1 MYRQLYQMGGI
12 GTLPMDYGQSLQ
24 VPQQPQPSFSSAQ
37 NITMNPL
44 LNYGQP
50 QLGQAGGTP
59 LSMRSG
65 GISRLGYQEGGMGM
79 DQMMEPQMQDPMMQ
93 EQMMQSQ
100 MQQAP
105 EGIMSMMPQEAS
117 GGQQGM
123 PQEGGQ
129 EETALLTIIQ
139 LLIEQG
145 VPPEQAQE
153 LAMQILQVFNQGG
166 APAVEEFATQLEQ
179 EEGMS
184 DDRTMMAGG
193 GITGIYPRQGYF
205 VGKIAKGI
213 GKAVK
218 GVANAVKSVA
228 KSPIGQI
235 ALAIAAP
242 YAIAALPG
250 MAGFATLGGSGF
262 MGAALRA
269 GISNLAIQGITTG
282 KINPKQA
289 LLAAAAGGALSGLQ
303 GADAMAAKD
312 AMNAGDYMQYG
323 SSVQE
328 GLGTSIPLKSGVIP
342 SDIGSYD
349 QSVQKMYDTSM
360 ITPSESDILSN
371 VKESNLS
378 NAQGK
383 TLQQLGEVKPMNMF
397 EKGISN
403 IQDFGTNLMN
413 DPMKTIKTGI
423 GSIYDTATQT
433 IKDNPLLSVGGAFLA
448 GQQFRAPLPNE
459 DPNEYN
465 RLKAEHDAQVAG
477 YVTQYGGASNVYSP
491 GSFGLYAREKAIDP
505 FAGRSS
511 YAADGGYITNRQNYF
526 LGKRV
531 SAVATPQS
539 EGSTGGGS
547 GMGGMMARFIQQNS
561 QMFKPQSTTVRQ
573 PRTAEF
579 IDINQNGI
587 DDRDEGM
594 MYGGR
599 AGYAEGSISF
609 ERKTLERKGYSD
621 MMKNMTPKEISQL
634 YDSVIGTF
642 SRRFQAEGTM
652 PMGEP
657 RKNPAGIMELDYR
670 AKGGFVPPVGI
681 KEKADDIPAMLSNNE
696 FVFTADAVRNAGGGN
711 VNKGAQRMYGL
722 MKQLEAGGRV

>member
-59 LSMRSG
+59 LTMRSG
-65 GISRLGYQEGGMGM
+65 GRIGYQEGGMGM
-79 DQMMEPQMQDPMMQ
+79 DQMMPQDQAMMQ
-93 EQMMQSQ
+93 PQQQMG
-100 MQQAP
+100 P
-105 EGIMSMMPQEAS
+105 PLEGIMGAMPQDA
-117 GGQQGM
+117 GM
-123 PQEGGQ
+123 MQEGGQ

-289 LLAAAAGGALSGLQ
+289 LLAAAAGGVLSGIQ

-383 TLQQLGEVKPMNMF
+383 TLQQLGEVKPMNML

-403 IQDFGTNLMN
+403 IQDFGTNLMK
-413 DPMKTIKTGI
+413 DPMGTIRTGI

-477 YVTQYGGASNVYSP
+477 YITQYGGGANVYSP
-491 GSFGLYAREKAIDP
+491 GSFGLYAREKAVDP
-505 FAGRSS
+505 FANRSPFT
-511 YAADGGYITNRQNYF
+511 YAAN
-526 LGKRV
+526 
-531 SAVATPQS
+531 
-539 EGSTGGGS
+539 
-547 GMGGMMARFIQQNS
+547 
-561 QMFKPQSTTVRQ
+561 
-573 PRTAEF
+573 
-579 IDINQNGI
+579 
-587 DDRDEGM
+587 
-594 MYGGR
+594 GGR
-599 AGYAEGSISF
+599 IGYANGTS
-609 ERKTLERKGYSD
+609 LERQYLEKKGYGD
-621 MMKNMTPKEISQL
+621 MIRNMSESEILKL
-634 YDSVIGTF
+634 YDSVVGTF

>member
-1 MYRQLYQMGGI
+1 
-12 GTLPMDYGQSLQ
+12 
-24 VPQQPQPSFSSAQ
+24 
-37 NITMNPL
+37 
-44 LNYGQP
+44 
-50 QLGQAGGTP
+50 
-59 LSMRSG
+59 
-65 GISRLGYQEGGMGM
+65 
-79 DQMMEPQMQDPMMQ
+79 
-93 EQMMQSQ
+93 
-100 MQQAP
+100 
-105 EGIMSMMPQEAS
+105 MMPQGAS

-129 EETALLTIIQ
+129 EQTALLTIIQ

-166 APAVEEFATQLEQ
+166 QPAVEEFANQLEQ
-179 EEGMS
+179 EEGMPEN
-184 DDRTMMAGG
+184 RTMMAGG
-193 GITGIYPRQGYF
+193 GITGIYPRQGYIF
-205 VGKIAKGI
+205 GKIAKGI

-289 LLAAAAGGALSGLQ
+289 LMAAIGGGVAQGVFGPAGGATTDISQGTLNAGGAGIP
-303 GADAMAAKD
+303 GADIA
-312 AMNAGDYMQYG
+312 G
-323 SSVQE
+323 SSTLASGVTQSLPTSSFAE
-328 GLGTSIPLKSGVIP
+328 LTGQVAPNSMVYNPPTNAASIYTDLAGQVDPTSSVVNVGAPQPNFLDKATTSIK
-342 SDIGSYD
+342 
-349 QSVQKMYDTSM
+349 
-360 ITPSESDILSN
+360 
-371 VKESNLS
+371 
-378 NAQGK
+378 
-383 TLQQLGEVKPMNMF
+383 
-397 EKGISN
+397 
-403 IQDFGTNLMN
+403 DFGTNLMN

-433 IKDNPLLSVGGAFLA
+433 IKDNPYTAVGTSFLA
-448 GQQFRAPLPNE
+448 GTQFRAPLVGE

-465 RLKAEHDAQVAG
+465 KLKAEHDAQVSA
-477 YVTQYGGASNVYSP
+477 YITQYGGGANVYSP
-491 GSFGLYAREKAIDP
+491 GSFGLYAREKAVDP
-505 FAGRSS
+505 FANRAPFT
-511 YAADGGYITNRQNYF
+511 YAA
-526 LGKRV
+526 
-531 SAVATPQS
+531 
-539 EGSTGGGS
+539 
-547 GMGGMMARFIQQNS
+547 MGGRI
-561 QMFKPQSTTVRQ
+561 
-573 PRTAEF
+573 
-579 IDINQNGI
+579 
-587 DDRDEGM
+587 
-594 MYGGR
+594 
-599 AGYAEGSISF
+599 GYANGTS
-609 ERKTLERKGYSD
+609 LERQYLEKKGYGDMIRNMSESD
-621 MMKNMTPKEISQL
+621 ILKL
-634 YDSVIGTF
+634 YDSVVGTF

-670 AKGGFVPPVGI
+670 QKGGFVPPVGI

>member
-24 VPQQPQPSFSSAQ
+24 VPQQPQSMFTPTGSATSS
-37 NITMNPL
+37 PL
-44 LNYGQP
+44 LNYGQS

-59 LSMRSG
+59 LTMRSG
-65 GISRLGYQEGGMGM
+65 GISRLGYQEGGMGMTQLGAQQEEPIFPRLETLNQNLGQAEQTLGSPSNNQFNMSPMTSAFTGRPQMNLGGRIGYQEGGM

-105 EGIMSMMPQEAS
+105 EGIMSMMPQGTS

-129 EETALLTIIQ
+129 EQTALLTIIQ

-166 APAVEEFATQLEQ
+166 APAVEEFANQLEQ
-179 EEGMS
+179 EEGMPEN
-184 DDRTMMAGG
+184 RTMMAGG
-193 GITGIYPRQGYF
+193 GITGIYPRQGYIF
-205 VGKIAKGI
+205 GKIAKGI

-242 YAIAALPG
+242 YAIGAMFPA
-250 MAGFATLGGSGF
+250 FATLGGTGF

-282 KINPKQA
+282 KFNPKQA
-289 LLAAAAGGALSGLQ
+289 LMAAVGGGIAGEFFPQGGAPSGVDAGTVNAGGAGIV
-303 GADAMAAKD
+303 GADIAPPSTLTSGVTQSLPTSAFTELTGQVAPNSMVYNPPTNAA
-312 AMNAGDYMQYG
+312 GVYP
-323 SSVQE
+323 
-328 GLGTSIPLKSGVIP
+328 GLGYEVSPTSPVVNLPTNQPTGIM
-342 SDIGSYD
+342 
-349 QSVQKMYDTSM
+349 QSV
-360 ITPSESDILSN
+360 
-371 VKESNLS
+371 
-378 NAQGK
+378 
-383 TLQQLGEVKPMNMF
+383 
-397 EKGISN
+397 
-403 IQDFGTNLMN
+403 QDFGTNLMN
-413 DPMKTIKTGI
+413 DPLKTIQTGMGSLYDKT
-423 GSIYDTATQT
+423 TQL
-433 IKDNPLLSVGGAFLA
+433 IKDNPYTAVGTSFLA
-448 GQQFRAPLPNE
+448 GTQFRAPLAGE

-465 RLKAEHDAQVAG
+465 KLKAEHDAQVSA
-477 YVTQYGGASNVYSP
+477 YITQYGGGANVYSP
-491 GSFGLYAREKAIDP
+491 GSFGLYAREKAVDP
-505 FAGRSS
+505 FANRSPFT
-511 YAADGGYITNRQNYF
+511 YAAN
-526 LGKRV
+526 
-531 SAVATPQS
+531 
-539 EGSTGGGS
+539 
-547 GMGGMMARFIQQNS
+547 
-561 QMFKPQSTTVRQ
+561 
-573 PRTAEF
+573 
-579 IDINQNGI
+579 
-587 DDRDEGM
+587 
-594 MYGGR
+594 GGR
-599 AGYAEGSISF
+599 IGYANGTS
-609 ERKTLERKGYSD
+609 LERQYLEKKGYGD
-621 MMKNMTPKEISQL
+621 MIRNMSESEILKL

-670 AKGGFVPPVGI
+670 QKGGFVPPVGI

>member
-24 VPQQPQPSFSSAQ
+24 VPQQQQPSFSSAQ

-105 EGIMSMMPQEAS
+105 EGIMSMMPQGTS

-129 EETALLTIIQ
+129 EQTALLTIIQ

-166 APAVEEFATQLEQ
+166 APAVEEFANQLEQ
-179 EEGMS
+179 EEGMPEN
-184 DDRTMMAGG
+184 RTMMAGG

-205 VGKIAKGI
+205 FKGVVKAVS
-213 GKAVK
+213 GAVK
-218 GVANAVKSVA
+218 GVAKAVKSVA

-242 YAIAALPG
+242 YALGPAFGAIG
-250 MAGFATLGGSGF
+250 LGGNIAGSAFLGS
-262 MGAALRA
+262 AVRA
-269 GISNLAIQGITTG
+269 GLSNLVIQGLTTG
-282 KINPKQA
+282 KFNPKQA
-289 LLAAAAGGALSGLQ
+289 LLAGIGGGIAGEFLPQGVDAAAARDAL
-303 GADAMAAKD
+303 
-312 AMNAGDYMQYG
+312 NAGDYMQYG
-323 SSVQE
+323 SSVQNVTPT
-328 GLGTSIPLKSGVIP
+328 LTSGVVPGIETGAQFASATPYDAIP
-342 SDIGSYD
+342 GK
-349 QSVQKMYDTSM
+349 VPVTG
-360 ITPSESDILSN
+360 T
-371 VKESNLS
+371 NLS
-378 NAQGK
+378 
-383 TLQQLGEVKPMNMF
+383 TY
-397 EKGISN
+397 
-403 IQDFGTNLMN
+403 DFSPAAKSVMEPTIGDKFTQVGDYLRTTGTNLMA
-413 DPMKTIKTGI
+413 DPIGTIGRGI
-423 GSIYDTATQT
+423 GSIYDTAKT
-433 IKDNPLLSVGGAFLA
+433 NALPLATGFLA
-448 GQQFRAPLPNE
+448 GSSLAQQPNE
-459 DPNEYN
+459 SDDEYAS
-465 RLKAEHDAQVAG
+465 RAARDANVAA
-477 YVTQYGGASNVYSP
+477 YITQYGGGSKLYSP
-491 GSFGLYAREKAIDP
+491 TFYSMEKAIDP
-505 FAGRSS
+505 FAGRSA
-511 YAADGGYITNRQNYF
+511 Y
-526 LGKRV
+526 
-531 SAVATPQS
+531 VA
-539 EGSTGGGS
+539 
-547 GMGGMMARFIQQNS
+547 N
-561 QMFKPQSTTVRQ
+561 
-573 PRTAEF
+573 
-579 IDINQNGI
+579 
-587 DDRDEGM
+587 
-594 MYGGR
+594 GGR
-599 AGYAEGSISF
+599 IGYANGTS
-609 ERKTLERKGYSD
+609 LEKQYLEKKGYGD
-621 MMKNMTPKEISQL
+621 MIRNMSESEILKL
-634 YDSVIGTF
+634 YDSVVGTF

-711 VNKGAQRMYGL
+711 VDRGAQRMYSL
-722 MKQLEAGGRV
+722 MKNLESGGRV